1 MSTPHDARA
10 ILLHWALLGATL
22 WLAPACK
29 PEPPPKADE
38 PRAPMAVTA
47 APITVTATEYA
58 FSAPDTVRPGL
69 VTLRLANAGREPHQ
83 AGVVRIKGRRTL
95 NQIAA
100 ALESN
105 DPPGWM
111 SFVGGPDAVD
121 PDDTTTATQILTP
134 GTYVL
139 VCFLP
144 SPDGT
149 MHLEKGMIRTPC
161 GSGRR
166 RFSTG
171 TTPLR
176 G

>member
-1 MSTPHDARA
+1 MTT
-10 ILLHWALLGATL
+10 G
-22 WLAPACK
+22 
-29 PEPPPKADE
+29 ADE
-38 PRAPMAVTA
+38 SP
-47 APITVTATEYA
+47 APITITATEYA

-105 DPPGWM
+105 HPPGWM

-121 PDDTTTATQILTP
+121 PDDTTSATQILTP

-149 MHLEKGMIRTPC
+149 MHLRKG
-161 GSGRR
+161 
-166 RFSTG
+166 
-171 TTPLR
+171 
-176 G
+176 